1 MTEPDSSAKQELYRQ
16 IRERFE
22 ALAEGLDT
30 IGRMSTLV
38 ALIHHTLPNAFWTG
52 FYRVVGEELVIGPY
66 QGSLACLRIAKGRG
80 VCGAAWETGASQV
93 VPDVHAFPGHIA
105 CDSRSNSEIVI
116 PVRDDRGAIVAVL
129 DLDSTVYG
137 AFDEVD
143 RECLEE
149 ILRGGI

>member
-1 MTEPDSSAKQELYRQ
+1 MTEPDSSPKQELYRQ
-16 IRERFE
+16 IKERFQS
-22 ALAEGLDT
+22 LSEGLDP

-38 ALIHHTLPNAFWTG
+38 ALIHHALPYAFWTG

-80 VCGAAWETGASQV
+80 VCGAAWETGISQV
-93 VPDVHAFPGHIA
+93 VPDVHQFPGHIA

-116 PVRDDRGAIVAVL
+116 PVRDDRGAIIAVL
-129 DLDSTVYG
+129 DLDSTAYS